1 MPWTVPCY
9 LAELDS
15 VRKSPEEIEA
25 GQRALC
31 ACLLDPRNYVVISMN
46 QLIDGCTLI
55 ELFLDDEH
63 GHDVMRL
70 VELGRI
76 RVNRFGKC
84 RTVVDYLKNQFG
96 RDAKEP
102 DQSKG
107 FVFSALDKT
116 MAGAEALSF
125 DEWHRV
131 YEVMDGALT
140 SNEVGAFDNDPTL
153 GFLDEDARAR
163 LSGYLSAILK
173 VSLVPTLYTDQ
184 VEETRVPFN
193 RLVPEA
199 AAVLE
204 ARPDALSRA
213 AAERLRAAFAASGE
227 ADNRSAVYRQ
237 LGTGPADDLAH
248 QAADVAYCHS
258 VESGIAG
265 LRFSRERFLRD
276 VAAAADE
283 AGRPPRAPDPG
294 PKPSW
299 GTALRVSEFA
309 LGWGRPFVQ
318 HRGLFRKWLLAS
330 EALAAFRVLVFLVL
344 FAILSAAFGWLFDL
358 DRIGLWAGDPPG
370 VGWSLFV
377 SVLSAAVS
385 SMAAERLERF
395 AGSPSY
401 ARFRERFANLLGDAA
416 ALRRGSTGA
425 SLWTPRPVPGMPRSV
440 SRSLS
445 LARGS
450 LGPAARA
457 VKRAAGL
464 LGRAARRQGL

>member
-1 MPWTVPCY
+1 
-9 LAELDS
+9 
-15 VRKSPEEIEA
+15 
-25 GQRALC
+25 
-31 ACLLDPRNYVVISMN
+31 
-46 QLIDGCTLI
+46 
-55 ELFLDDEH
+55 
-63 GHDVMRL
+63 
-70 VELGRI
+70 
-76 RVNRFGKC
+76 
-84 RTVVDYLKNQFG
+84 VDYLKNQFG

-107 FVFSALDKT
+107 FVFSALDRV

-125 DEWHRV
+125 GEWHEV
-131 YEVMDGALT
+131 YEAMEKALEF
-140 SNEVGAFDNDPTL
+140 NDVGAFDNDPTL

-163 LSGYLSAILK
+163 LRGYLSTILE

-227 ADNRSAVYRQ
+227 DDNRSAVYRQ

-248 QAADVAYCHS
+248 RAVDVAYCHS

-265 LRFSRERFLRD
+265 LGLSRERFLRD

-318 HRGLFRKWLLAS
+318 HRGLFCKWLLAS

-344 FAILSAAFGWLFDL
+344 FAILSAAFGWLFDP
-358 DRIGLWAGDPPG
+358 DRIGLWTGDPPG

-385 SMAAERLERF
+385 SMAAERLGRF
-395 AGSPSY
+395 ADSPSY

-425 SLWTPRPVPGMPRSV
+425 SPRTPRPVPGMPSSA

-450 LGPAARA
+450 LDPAARA
-457 VKRAAGL
+457 VKRTAGL
-464 LGRAARRQGL
+464 LGRAVRRQGL